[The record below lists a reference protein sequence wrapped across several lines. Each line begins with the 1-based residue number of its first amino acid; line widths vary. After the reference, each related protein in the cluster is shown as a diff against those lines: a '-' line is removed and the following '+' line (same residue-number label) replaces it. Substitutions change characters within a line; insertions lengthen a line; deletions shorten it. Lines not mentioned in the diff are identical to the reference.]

1 MIARLEGVLREKTP
15 QAVVIDVNGVGYEVF
30 VPLSTFTE
38 LPEAGKTIAL
48 RIHTCVRED
57 AIQLYGFA
65 SARERDL
72 FELLLRTTGVG
83 PRLAQGILS
92 GMEPGRLLAA
102 LADGDVATLRRV
114 PGLGQKKAERLVV
127 ELRERA
133 AALRLVAGA
142 GGAASS
148 ATTARAGAALDGAAA
163 EAALSALVN
172 LGYAKP
178 QAQKVI
184 ADARVEA
191 GADAGVEALLRA
203 ALRRLSR

>member
-1 MIARLEGVLREKTP
+1 VIARLEGVLREKSP
-15 QAVVIDVNGVGYEVF
+15 QQVVIDVNGVGYEVF

-48 RIHTCVRED
+48 RIHTHVRED

-65 SARERDL
+65 TARERDL

-92 GMEPGRLLAA
+92 GMEPARLLAA

-133 AALRLVAGA
+133 AELRLVSDA
-142 GGAASS
+142 GGAA
-148 ATTARAGAALDGAAA
+148 RAGATAGAAVAPDDAAA
-163 EAALSALVN
+163 EAALSALLN

-178 QAQKVI
+178 QAQRVV
-184 ADARVEA
+184 ADARAEA
-191 GADAGVEALLRA
+191 GAEAGVEALLRA

>member
-148 ATTARAGAALDGAAA
+148 APTAGAGAALDGAAA